1 MNVSNKLGTPVQSMH
16 EEAVNY
22 HNNSPTTRRIQIT
35 ADNTTMTKDAW
46 RNYYLL
52 HSKSSV
58 LMYPLFTVSS
68 RFWQFWQ
75 EPVVPETVARNDM
88 FCHSS
93 RLWLRRY
100 SVVRYEYWAHFSS
113 DLAIHVFVRFALRI
127 YSTFFLVSD
136 FKRLQIPACSCHIYV
151 GNHGPA

>member
-1 MNVSNKLGTPVQSMH
+1 MSLTNLALQSMR
-16 EEAVNY
+16 EEAENY
-22 HNNSPTTRRIQIT
+22 RNNSPTTRRIQIK

-46 RNYYLL
+46 RDCYLL

-68 RFWQFWQ
+68 RFWRFCQ
-75 EPVVPETVARNDM
+75 EPVVPETVARTVACFVTPLDYDWDA
-88 FCHSS
+88 
-93 RLWLRRY
+93 RL
-100 SVVRYEYWAHFSS
+100 FSS
-113 DLAIHVFVRFALRI
+113 SMSELILALILQYMCVRFALRI
-127 YSTFFLVSD
+127 YSTFILVSD